1 MRFTTRV
8 LLLQVATVVAVVA
21 VATAVYVALAVGQ
34 LRAQAEHT
42 ALGIARTFA
51 EDPDVRAA
59 VAGYS
64 AAPVDPDAMALRDG
78 PLQADALAVTERTD
92 ALFVVVTDDHGIRLA
107 HPDAARLGEVVSTD
121 YHDALAGRES
131 VEWERG
137 TLGES
142 ARAKVPVR
150 SPGTGAPI
158 GEVSVG
164 FARAS
169 VFDDLPALLG
179 GIGIAGGAALAIG
192 ALAALVL
199 RRRWERLTL
208 GLQPEELV
216 ALVQNQAAVL
226 DGVGDGVVA
235 LDTDRIVRVCNAAA
249 ERMLGLRHPIGQ
261 RLDALGLPDSVL
273 AALETG
279 TAQDGVVV
287 GDRVLYLDTKA
298 VVRDGRSLGDILI
311 VRDRTDLVAL
321 AERLET
327 VRAMTGA
334 LRVQRHEFANRMHV
348 ASGLIDAERVGEA
361 RTFLAD
367 LVAHGAVDY
376 PIDGLTHVTDP
387 FLQAFLG
394 ANAIEAAE
402 RGVRLAV
409 DEHTLLLGVV
419 DEVEDVATVLGNL
432 LGNATEAACRG
443 DEPRGV
449 RVTLLSDGDALV
461 LTVDDTGPGIAAGA
475 DVFTRTPRPDAPDT
489 VHGHGFGLPLSREIA
504 RRRGGDL
511 WIVDPGGEGSGAT
524 FGARLP
530 RVLRDAHRKESPA

>member
-8 LLLQVATVVAVVA
+8 LLLQLATVVAVVA
-21 VATAVYVALAVGQ
+21 VATAVYAGLAVAQ
-34 LRAQAEHT
+34 LRAQAEQT

-51 EDPDVRAA
+51 EDEEVRAA
-59 VAGYS
+59 VARYS
-64 AAPVDPDAMALRDG
+64 ADPGVPDADGLRRGALQ
-78 PLQADALAVTERTD
+78 LDAVDVARRTD

-107 HPDAARLGEVVSTD
+107 HPDPERVGELVSTD
-121 YHDALAGRES
+121 YREALAGRES

-150 SPGTGAPI
+150 APGTDVPVGQ
-158 GEVSVG
+158 VSVG
-164 FARAS
+164 FTRAS
-169 VFDDLPALLG
+169 VFDDLPVLLG
-179 GIGIAGGAALAIG
+179 GIAIAGGAALAIG

-199 RRRWERLTL
+199 RRRWERITL

-226 DGVGDGVVA
+226 DGVGDGVIA
-235 LDTDRIVRVCNAAA
+235 LDTAGIVRVCNATAA
-249 ERMLGLRHPIGQ
+249 RMLGLRHPVGQ
-261 RLDALGLPDSVL
+261 TLESLGVPEGVL
-273 AALETG
+273 AALASG
-279 TAQDGVVV
+279 DAQDGVVV
-287 GDRVLYLDTKA
+287 GDRVLYLDTRA
-298 VVRDGRSLGDILI
+298 VVRDRRPLGDILI

-348 ASGLIDAERVGEA
+348 ATGLIDAQRIGEA

-367 LVAHGAVDY
+367 LVANGAIDY
-376 PIDGLTHVTDP
+376 PVDGIAHVTDP

-394 ANAIEAAE
+394 AKAIEAGE
-402 RGVRLAV
+402 RGVRLTV
-409 DEHTLLLGVV
+409 DDHTLLLGVV

-432 LGNATEAACRG
+432 LGNAISAACRAG
-443 DEPRGV
+443 EPRLV
-449 RVTLLSDGDALV
+449 RVTLLGDGDALV
-461 LTVDDTGPGIAAGA
+461 LTVDDSGPGVDADA
-475 DVFTRTPRPDAPDT
+475 DVFARTPRPDAPDT
-489 VHGHGFGLPLSREIA
+489 VHGHGFGLPLSRELA

-511 WIVDPGGEGSGAT
+511 WIVDTGGNGIGAT

-530 RVLRDAHRKESPA
+530 GVLRDAQREEHRS